1 MRSVASVA
9 PAMTTVGLSV
19 LFSLS
24 GFGLADVLMPTE
36 RTQIAACFTIAGK
49 MTCMEGGAMPINPI
63 MPPILIPSGPGVDG
77 EDEVIIMNDN
87 GGHEVAIG

>member
-9 PAMTTVGLSV
+9 PAMTTVGLSM

-24 GFGLADVLMPTE
+24 GIGLTDAPMPNE
-36 RTQIAACFTIAGK
+36 GTQIATCFTISGK
-49 MTCMEGGAMPINPI
+49 VTCMQGGAMPINPI
-63 MPPILIPSGPGVDG
+63 MPPILIPSGPAAEG

-87 GGHEVAIG
+87 GGREVAIG